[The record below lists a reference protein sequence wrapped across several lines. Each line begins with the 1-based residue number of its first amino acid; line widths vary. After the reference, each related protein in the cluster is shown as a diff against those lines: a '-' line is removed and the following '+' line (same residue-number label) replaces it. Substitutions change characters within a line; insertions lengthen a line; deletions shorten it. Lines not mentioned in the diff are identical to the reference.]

1 MSKIISKE
9 DALKKFSYNEFTTR
23 NLGFVDERE
32 QTILKKSK
40 VFIPGVGGMGGTVL
54 EALARIGIEN
64 FIIADL
70 DTFEISNLNR
80 QIFSNLN
87 TIDHD
92 KAEVAKDAILN
103 INPNITVEV
112 YGADWVTK
120 LDKILPE
127 VDLVINGCDDV
138 KSTIALMRNAKKYNK
153 TVIDAFASVLPSVYV
168 VTPADPR
175 PEVNFNF
182 PTINLEI
189 DEIDL
194 TIEKACAA
202 LEIEYVLV
210 HSSSANHVHMKF
222 AAEMISG
229 KRKRISFAPMVWTT
243 STLMCYE
250 AVKLLLGKKN
260 SVSYR
265 GIFLNPWTLKYE
277 RPLPEIIAFFKRI
290 LVKLFLKKL
299 GGNV

>member
-1 MSKIISKE
+1 MSRSKE
-9 DALKKFSYNEFTTR
+9 DALKKFSYVEFTTR
-23 NLGFVDERE
+23 NLGFVDEGE
-32 QTILKKSK
+32 QAILKNST

-54 EALARIGIEN
+54 EALARIGVEN

-92 KAEVAKDAILN
+92 KAQTAKDAILN
-103 INPNITVEV
+103 INPNIKVEV

-120 LDKILPE
+120 LDKILPMI
-127 VDLVINGCDDV
+127 DIVINGCDDV

-168 VTPADPR
+168 VSPNDPR
-175 PEVNFNF
+175 PEENFNF
-182 PTINLEI
+182 PTINLQI
-189 DEIDL
+189 DEIDKNM
-194 TIEKACAA
+194 EKTCAA

-250 AVKLLLGKKN
+250 AVKLLLGKK
-260 SVSYR
+260 SLVTSK
-265 GIFLNPWTLKYE
+265 GIFLNPWTLKFE
-277 RPLPEIIAFFKRI
+277 RPLPAFIAFFKRL
-290 LVKLFLKKL
+290 LVKIFMKKL
-299 GGNV
+299 GENL